1 MSRVYTSIQS
11 RTVLQNTL
19 LLGCVLFVLF
29 FFAGWAMPR
38 VLSLRIDVNHIFQ
51 NLLPAS
57 AVTNTPDEI
66 EEANMDILIL

>member
-38 VLSLRIDVNHIFQ
+38 ILSLRIDINHIFQ
-51 NLLPAS
+51 NLLPVS
-57 AVTNTPDEI
+57 TGVGIPDEA
-66 EEANMDILIL
+66 EEASMDILIL